1 MIELIAFLGSYFFYC
16 FFSLGAAQMFIDGEG
31 LGFMI
36 AVFFLIPAGIAFG
49 VTSWKSC
56 LNLLGEQVPKG
67 LKVLNC
73 NNVQDHTV
81 LPKNFLC
88 KRENLE
94 YEKLNY
100 PQDKTSNYL

>member
-1 MIELIAFLGSYFFYC
+1 
-16 FFSLGAAQMFIDGEG
+16 MFIDGEG

-67 LKVLNC
+67 LKVLI
-73 NNVQDHTV
+73 TV
-81 LPKNFLC
+81 ILLLLPSIFLLPYFIYG
-88 KRENLE
+88 NI
-94 YEKLNY
+94 
-100 PQDKTSNYL
+100 